1 MKASPNITTMYLNI
15 EITREENPFPKA
27 SKEPDTVIDR
37 EETINPA
44 LIKRRAV
51 QPISMVASLSENS
64 PIRY

>member
-44 LIKRRAV
+44 LIKAKSGTTDFNGSFIV
-51 QPISMVASLSENS
+51 GE
-64 PIRY
+64 